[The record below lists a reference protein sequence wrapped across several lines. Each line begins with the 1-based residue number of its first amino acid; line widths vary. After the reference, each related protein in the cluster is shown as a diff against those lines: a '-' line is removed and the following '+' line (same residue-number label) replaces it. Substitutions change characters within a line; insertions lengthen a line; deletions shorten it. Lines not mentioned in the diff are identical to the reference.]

1 MSFKKLC
8 HLPQF
13 CSLGDLGNQFS
24 ILSEDLFIKGLCSL
38 WDLRNLDTKKI
49 NATISLFYPR
59 QNFKILINRIG
70 KLFLKLEH
78 LY

>member
-24 ILSEDLFIKGLCSL
+24 ILSEDLFIKGFCSL
-38 WDLRNLDTKKI
+38 CDLTKAKKI